1 MIFLC
6 LYAAFSTTNLNH
18 LMESTLH
25 VPTPKTPTHRDLS
38 GDDKLRIQTLY
49 YTAGWSIDEIRLQF
63 PKITPRQIQY
73 ALETRP
79 TPQRKGHCGAHALL
93 NTPWRKELVQWV
105 TSRSFTREVPWA
117 EIPKWLRWEGWC
129 GEKAIRTALKKEG
142 YCRAIRRKK
151 PSLTEENQRKRLQWA
166 YDHENWTLD
175 MWDIICWSD
184 ESWV

>member
-1 MIFLC
+1 
-6 LYAAFSTTNLNH
+6 
-18 LMESTLH
+18 MESTLH
-25 VPTPKTPTHRDLS
+25 VPTPKTPTHRDLG
-38 GDDKLRIQTLY
+38 GDDKLHIQTLY
-49 YTAGWSIDEIRLQF
+49 YTAGWSIDETRLQF

-105 TSRSFTREVPWA
+105 TSRSLTREVPWA
-117 EIPKWLRWEGWC
+117 EIPKWLKWKGWC
-129 GEKAIRTALKKEG
+129 GEKAIRTALKEG

-175 MWDIICWSD
+175 MWDTICWSD